1 MRPTVGI
8 GAVLIVVGAGVLA
21 LAGETAGT
29 GVQVLVVLLAVFGTL
44 AALWR
49 LTESPGAGDASVIA
63 PPWTD
68 DGALFDRPPE
78 RTRDDDV
85 LSGESFA
92 AILAE
97 AGEAARA
104 DRSLEAGFETVRPV
118 LGRALADAL
127 SLRAGDRDDAEQAI
141 ETGAWTDD
149 PVAAAV
155 LEPTLSSP
163 PLSLRGRIEAWL
175 FPERVVRRRLQRTIQ
190 AIAEAGEAA
199 VPNVPGQNAPRSVPV
214 LQPALEDLQRGV
226 DGRVQRAVDPLS
238 TAQGPRPPGSDDRSI
253 ELTEADRNGADDS
266 DEPTDEREAG
276 DTTTADT
283 AATANGTDGSTNSE
297 RASDDSAAAEATGAD
312 RDLFAESGGDRR

>member
-8 GAVLIVVGAGVLA
+8 GALLIVVSVAVLA
-21 LAGETAGT
+21 LAGESGGT
-29 GVQVLVVLLAVFGTL
+29 GVQVLVALLALFGTL

-49 LTESPGAGDASVIA
+49 LTDSPGAGDSSVVA

-68 DGALFDRPPE
+68 DDALFERPPE

-97 AGEAARA
+97 AGEAARD
-104 DRSLEAGFETVRPV
+104 DRSLEAGFERVRPV
-118 LGRALADAL
+118 LRRGLADAL
-127 SLRAGDRDDAEQAI
+127 SLRAGGRDEAEQAI
-141 ETGAWTDD
+141 EAGTWTDD

-155 LEPTLSSP
+155 LEPTCSSP
-163 PLSLRGRIEAWL
+163 ARSLRGRIEAWL

-190 AIAEAGEAA
+190 AIAEAGETA

-214 LQPALEDLQRGV
+214 LQPAVEDLQRGV

-238 TAQGPRPPGSDDRSI
+238 TARGPRPPGSDDRSI
-253 ELTEADRNGADDS
+253 ALTEADRNGADDGS
-266 DEPTDEREAG
+266 TDSEAG
-276 DTTTADT
+276 DVT
-283 AATANGTDGSTNSE
+283 AAD
-297 RASDDSAAAEATGAD
+297 AAETTSGVDEADD
-312 RDLFAESGGDRR
+312 RDLFATSGGDRR